1 MTGVA
6 VAAGALPLLKLMLH
20 GAVVELEVPCAVGV
34 HDHVHETSRDCGSRG
49 WRGCLRLSAQ
59 SRDIITP
66 DSLARRRREKR
77 ST

>member
-49 WRGCLRLSAQ
+49 WRVALPLRLSAQ
-59 SRDIITP
+59 SRHTSP
-66 DSLARRRREKR
+66 DQGKPA
-77 ST
+77 